1 MRVLQCP
8 FLDAKGKAMSEFDLP
23 PEEVR
28 RLGGLAADAVAA
40 HRAELTSRPVFG
52 KVGALAALF
61 DEPVPEE
68 GRPIEEIVA
77 FVREHVMP
85 RPMGNSHPRFFGFIN
100 ATADPVGTI
109 ADYMASAMN
118 PNCWGGDH
126 AAIHVE
132 HRVIAWL
139 AEMLGLPAG
148 TEGILASGGS
158 MANFVALATAR
169 RAVVPGNVRED
180 GLGGA
185 GRPRLVVYASE
196 QVHSCVDK
204 AVDLLGIGTRQLRKI
219 AVDDAFRLRTDRL
232 REAIAADRA
241 AGLSPA
247 IVVGTAGTV
256 NTGAIDPL
264 DEIADLCARE
274 GLWFHVDGA
283 YGALAA
289 IAPALRPHFAGL
301 DRAQSLAADP
311 HKWLY
316 VPYEAGAALV
326 PERGRMADAFRKFPE
341 YLASDPESPF
351 PGPAW
356 FAERGPELSRGFKAL
371 KVWMG
376 LKRHGRRG
384 YAASIERDVAL
395 ARFLSDEVDRRPD
408 FERLAPTVLSIA
420 NFRFRPRDTPL
431 GEERLDALNRR
442 IVNRLVGDGRFFLA
456 PTILRGRASLR
467 VSITNF
473 RTTEDDLGFLLDEAA
488 RVGRELLG

>member
-1 MRVLQCP
+1 MN
-8 FLDAKGKAMSEFDLP
+8 EFDLGP
-23 PEEVR
+23 DEVR
-28 RLGGLAADAVAA
+28 RIGGLAADAVAA
-40 HRAELTSRPVFG
+40 HRAELTSHPVFG
-52 KVGALAALF
+52 KVGDAAKLF
-61 DEPVPEE
+61 DEPLPEDGQPLE
-68 GRPIEEIVA
+68 AILE
-77 FVREHVMP
+77 FVRAHVLP

-132 HRVIAWL
+132 RRVIRWL
-139 AEMLGLPAG
+139 AEILGLPAA

-158 MANFVALATAR
+158 LANFICLATAR
-169 RAVVPGNVRED
+169 RAMTPGNVRED
-180 GLGGA
+180 GLA
-185 GRPRLVVYASE
+185 GDDRPRLVVYASE

-204 AVDLLGIGTRQLRKI
+204 AVDLLGIGTRQLRKLP
-219 AVDDAFRLRTDRL
+219 VDDRFRLRVDPVRD
-232 REAIAADRA
+232 AIAADRR
-241 AGLSPA
+241 AGLRPA

-264 DEIADLCARE
+264 DELAELCAKE

-283 YGALAA
+283 YGALAV
-289 IAPALRPHFAGL
+289 ISPKLKPLFAGM
-301 DRAQSLAADP
+301 DRAQSVASDP

-326 PERGRMADAFRKFPE
+326 REPGRMADAFRKFPE

-395 ARFLSDEVDRRPD
+395 AHFIAGEVDRRPD
-408 FERLAPTVLSIA
+408 FERLAETVLSIA
-420 NFRFRPRDTPL
+420 NFRFKPREASLSEEALDT
-431 GEERLDALNRR
+431 LNRR
-442 IVNRLVGDGRFFLA
+442 IVNRLVAAGSFFLA

-473 RTTEDDLGFLLDEAA
+473 RTTEDDLRFLLDEAA
-488 RVGRELLG
+488 RVGRELLAGQQ